1 MDTFVFHV
9 DGAKEYDTLKV
20 EAVDETHAENL
31 LLSQWLDGKPLVSEG
46 MFRLVHVERR
56 AR

>member
-1 MDTFVFHV
+1 MTTFVFHV
-9 DGAKEYDTLKV
+9 DGAKDYDTLRV
-20 EAVDETHAENL
+20 EAIDETQAKNL

-56 AR
+56 ER